1 MFKWL
6 YKFEKIFIIGE
17 CPSWIKNVIH
27 VPATDQHKNNSAR
40 NIYEKILKACNH
52 PDISDHFFYS
62 ADDSFLLK
70 GLSHKGYPYFR
81 SGNIEE
87 VLRHLGKNSYYKPYV
102 QSTLGALQSRKLP
115 TTNFDIHIPIIYHKD
130 IYREVMGDYNWETTK
145 GYTSKTL
152 YANSLKIP
160 GILLKD
166 CKIHV
171 SKTKPAIYRHINGSR
186 FFSTH
191 FHAINAYMIDVF
203 SELYPQKS
211 PVEL

>member
-6 YKFEKIFIIGE
+6 FKFDKIFIVGE
-17 CPSWIKNVIH
+17 RPSWIQNVIH
-27 VPATDQHKNNSAR
+27 IPADDIHKYNSAR
-40 NIYEKILKACNH
+40 NIYEKILMACNH
-52 PDISDHFFYS
+52 ADISDHFFYS

-70 GLSHKGYPYFR
+70 GLSFRGYPYFR
-81 SGNIEE
+81 SGKLED
-87 VLRHLGKNSYYKPYV
+87 LQLGKKSYYKPYV
-102 QSTLGALQSRKLP
+102 ESTLNALKSRKLP
-115 TTNFDIHIPIIYHKD
+115 TINFDIHIPIVYHKH
-130 IYREVMGDYNWETTK
+130 IYREMMGGYDWETPK

-171 SKTKPAIYRHINGSR
+171 STTKTAIYRNIKDSR

-191 FHAINAYMIDVF
+191 VHAVNHYMMDVF
-203 SELYPQKS
+203 QELYPQKS
-211 PVEL
+211 IVEL